1 MLVDMAIYLGH
12 NTARRILE
20 SKLALNLEPVP
31 QHSMVNCET
40 GKKAVTGT
48 IRAAFKDGNIV
59 QPLAHN
65 FFCHGDEPLDLM
77 TDDPNARHVWKGGRT
92 HLVPTKLPN
101 GSFMQLKPGIL
112 VASPALCLLQ
122 LAPSLSLLKT
132 IQLAMSFCGI
142 YQLEGDDQRHPYE
155 RPPLTTPQEIAGYL
169 SMVTKLH
176 GYHTVRDALP
186 WIIPN
191 SGSQM
196 ETKMVLSLCLPENL
210 GGYGL
215 PKPEMNAKVALCAEM
230 NEMLGQANCYGDA
243 IWSVKGFDP
252 FDMEYQSYE
261 YHLSAEKYEADI
273 SRQLALQHEGCIV
286 QFVTKH
292 QLDDHNELNEL
303 ARLVAEHTGVSL
315 ANSAFKWP
323 ESRVKRHDELM
334 ATF

>member
-59 QPLAHN
+59 QPLSHN

-77 TDDPNARHVWKGGRT
+77 TDDPNARHVWKGGRI

-101 GSFMQLKPGIL
+101 GSFMHLNVGIY
-112 VASPALCLLQ
+112 VASPALCLVQ
-122 LAPSLSLLKT
+122 HASLLT
-132 IQLAMSFCGI
+132 RIELVQLAMSFCGI
-142 YQLEGDDQRHPYE
+142 YQLEGDEQRGPYTRE
-155 RPPLTTPQEIAGYL
+155 PIATPRDILSYL
-169 SMVTKLH
+169 NRAKEMRGAAMVEEAMKW
-176 GYHTVRDALP
+176 V
-186 WIIPN
+186 IPN

-196 ETKMVLSLCLPENL
+196 ETKMALSMYLSRRL

-215 PKPEMNAKVALCAEM
+215 PRPTMNARIPLSEDM
-230 NEMLGQANCYGDA
+230 SDMLDQSCCYGDA
-243 IWSVKGFDP
+243 IWRRDGYVP
-252 FDMEYQSYE
+252 FDMEFQSYE
-261 YHLSAEKYEADI
+261 HHLSAEKYAVDI
-273 SRQLALQHEGCIV
+273 ARQLAIQHEGYDV

-292 QLDDHNELNEL
+292 QLDNHDQLNEL
-303 ARLVAEHTGVSL
+303 ARLVAAHTGVRL
-315 ANSAFKWP
+315 PESAFEWP
-323 ESRVKRHDELM
+323 QSRIDRHEALM
-334 ATF
+334 STF